1 MNGLAASRGMNR
13 RRFLKLSLAV
23 VGLALLAGGIAIWFA
38 TIPQYAWLI
47 FGPQHRLRVLIA
59 DRPLWITVTQ
69 FVDGQETSS
78 QRYRNWESLGD
89 LTFHD
94 PDGRTT
100 YTLRRPGRAT
110 VDRNPVRTLATVDI
124 GGPIAYRQYCDLTFA
139 PGNPQSAP
147 VAHFHGPLTVGAVTI
162 NWKLPTDLVLRRGS
176 EPTTLRS
183 FVGTMDAAHGCW
195 VVVNSH
201 DGDRPRFPDSV
212 RPEVEIAFPA
222 RDVTVPPIV
231 ERFVLD
237 QVCCGCVF
245 YAPVKVPDA
254 AGEGKAKVTFSFP
267 AWSGG
272 RVASSTIEL
281 RIAAAAPAAN
291 VATAQPAAH

>member
-1 MNGLAASRGMNR
+1 MQR
-13 RRFLKLSLAV
+13 RRVLKLMLGVLV
-23 VGLALLAGGIAIWFA
+23 VALWAGGIAFWFA
-38 TIPQYAWLI
+38 TIPQYAWLN
-47 FGPQHRLRVLIA
+47 FGSQQRLRVLIA

-69 FVDGQETSS
+69 FVDGRQTSS
-78 QRYRNWESLGD
+78 QRYRDWESIGD

-100 YTLRRPGRAT
+100 YMLRDPGRAT
-110 VDRNPVRTLATVDI
+110 FDRNPVQMFATIDI
-124 GGPIAYRQYCDLTFA
+124 DGPIAYRQYCDLAFRQ
-139 PGNPQSAP
+139 GNPQSAP
-147 VAHFHGPLTVGAVTI
+147 FAHFHGPLTVGAVTTH
-162 NWKLPTDLVLRRGS
+162 WKVPADLVLRRGG

-201 DGDRPRFPDSV
+201 EGEKPRFPDGV
-212 RPEVEIAFPA
+212 RPEVEIVFPA
-222 RDVTVPPIV
+222 QDAAASPIV

-267 AWSGG
+267 TWSGQ
-272 RVASSTIEL
+272 VASSTIHVP
-281 RIAAAAPAAN
+281 IAAEATVAAAQ
-291 VATAQPAAH
+291 ATTH